1 MRALTHMAH
10 PSACLPVERNC
21 TAFCPPLRR
30 PFATLHDDV
39 WRLLTPGG
47 YFHHTLGISPHN
59 FRRAAGSHSLLESVP
74 RMGAAHT
81 HAHTFTHSEPK
92 CGCAAGVGAST
103 DATPAGH
110 TCGALKCARVML
122 AAMMMVM
129 VAILVLAPRPPP
141 NSRRPNCA
149 AKLFAHAHTRA
160 HVVSGCMCGCVCV
173 LPSYPLRQ
181 THTSHTDGG
190 WRRRKTPRGDGRK
203 QPHRTF
209 H

>member
-10 PSACLPVERNC
+10 PSACRHVERNC
-21 TAFCPPLRR
+21 TSFCPPLRR

-39 WRLLTPGG
+39 WRLLTPGGG

-129 VAILVLAPRPPP
+129 VAILVLAPHL
-141 NSRRPNCA
+141 RRKTVRA
-149 AKLFAHAHTRA
+149 RAHART
-160 HVVSGCMCGCVCV
+160 CGEWVYVRVCVCV